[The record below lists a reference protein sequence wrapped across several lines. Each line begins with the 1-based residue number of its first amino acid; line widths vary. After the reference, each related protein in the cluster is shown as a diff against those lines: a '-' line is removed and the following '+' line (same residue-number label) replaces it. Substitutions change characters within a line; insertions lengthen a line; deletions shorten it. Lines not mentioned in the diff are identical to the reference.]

1 MNKVGVGTLIKDA
14 VIGEGTQVWHYCN
27 LYGCHIGRNCV
38 IGSHVEIGEGVTIG
52 DNCKIEAYTFIPPGV
67 TIGDNVFVGPRVT
80 FTNDKHPHA
89 QGNWQITETVIGD
102 GVSIGAAST
111 ILCGVT
117 VEEGAASAGSVQFMT
132 ANHPSTYE
140 DGEIYTLSAFIKSD
154 DDMQFHLLIS
164 GGSEDGFQPSFR
176 SETFITTDVWTE
188 YYVTT
193 DPFPFQPLA
202 TRAKFFVGYGDGAF
216 WIDDIRIYMDE
227 YVPTSPAENIAVA
240 MTADKLAA
248 TWASIKSSD

>member
-1 MNKVGVGTLIKDA
+1 MAEKPAFLSRNGGEEITMRILKSTKLMIASMVILLASLAVADEIENLLDNGGFENGSNTPWSIGGSIRDGGGVGATMEVVDKLKGANVPEDPI
-14 VIGEGTQVWHYCN
+14 EG
-27 LYGCHIGRNCV
+27 
-38 IGSHVEIGEGVTIG
+38 
-52 DNCKIEAYTFIPPGV
+52 D
-67 TIGDNVFVGPRVT
+67 
-80 FTNDKHPHA
+80 
-89 QGNWQITETVIGD
+89 
-102 GVSIGAAST
+102 
-111 ILCGVT
+111 LCLLVT

-193 DPFPFQPLA
+193 DPFPFKPLA
-202 TRAKFFVGYGDGAF
+202 TRAKFFVGYGPGAF
-216 WIDDIRIYMDE
+216 WIDDIKIYMDE
-227 YVPTSPAENIAVA
+227 YEPTSPAENIAVA
-240 MTADKLAA
+240 MTADKLAT
-248 TWASIKSSD
+248 TWANIKSSD